1 LTAAEVGELIAPTNE
16 SLRLVETW
24 LESHGIFD
32 LDYSP
37 TRDWISL
44 HTTVSKA
51 ERLLATTYHTY
62 HHVDG
67 DVAIR
72 APEWS
77 LPAHLH
83 EHIDAIHPT
92 NAFFRPSLQ
101 PRAAPVE
108 RRGFEAA
115 PLGLGVDGLPSYEEL
130 AAIDKKEMGHMD
142 VPSLSD
148 FARPEAI
155 TVDEACNKLATSP
168 LCLRTLYATL
178 NYTPQVPNKTSV
190 ALVNY
195 LGQVNNRSDIA
206 IFLQRYRP
214 DAFSGAADFR
224 TEIVSGGTDQQTPVT
239 PEQVEAART
248 IIALEGNLN
257 AETILGLAH
266 PIPLK
271 AYNVG
276 GKPPFQ
282 STAFTT
288 ANKNEPYLEWA
299 SHMLSKSDD
308 ELPRVISTSYADE
321 EQSVPLWYARRACAG
336 FAALGA
342 RGVSLLFASG
352 DEGVGQDDKCFA
364 HDDQKKK
371 KFLPVF
377 PASCPYVTTVGGTR
391 HWAPEMAGF
400 DARSGFVTGGGFSN
414 YFPQPKY
421 QRHDVQK
428 YITSLNGMYDGLYN
442 KTGRGYP
449 DISLRAYHFITVW
462 NGTAHILDGTSAS
475 SPAAAGIFAL
485 VNDALAAQG
494 KPPLGWLNPWIYAG
508 GYRGFKDVTVGS
520 NPGCNTAG
528 FPATKGWDASTGF
541 GTPVCHPPFQTAPI
555 VM

>member
-1 LTAAEVGELIAPTNE
+1 MSSKTDTQFRPNGRKCRGQMATGFRTPPIN
-16 SLRLVETW
+16 
-24 LESHGIFD
+24 
-32 LDYSP
+32 
-37 TRDWISL
+37 
-44 HTTVSKA
+44 VSKA
-51 ERLLATTYHTY
+51 ERLLTTTYHTY
-62 HHVDG
+62 RHVDG

-101 PRAAPVE
+101 TRAVPVE
-108 RRGFEAA
+108 RRGFETA
-115 PLGLGVDGLPSYEEL
+115 PLGLGVDDLPSYEEL

-142 VPSLSD
+142 VPLSSD
-148 FARPEAI
+148 FALPGAI

-168 LCLRTLYATL
+168 LCLRTLYGTL

-214 DAFSGAADFR
+214 DAFPGAADFW

-239 PEQVEAART
+239 PEQVAAART
-248 IIALEGNLN
+248 VIALEGNLN

-288 ANKNEPYLEWA
+288 ANKNEPYLEWT

-321 EQSVPLWYARRACAG
+321 EQSVPLLYARRACAG

-352 DEGVGQDDKCFA
+352 DEDVGQDDKCFA
-364 HDDQKKK
+364 HDDQTRKM
-371 KFLPVF
+371 FLPVF
-377 PASCPYVTTVGGTR
+377 PASCPYVTAVGGTR
-391 HWAPEMAGF
+391 HWAPEMAWF
-400 DARSGFVTGGGFSN
+400 DARSGFVTGS
-414 YFPQPKY
+414 
-421 QRHDVQK
+421 
-428 YITSLNGMYDGLYN
+428 
-442 KTGRGYP
+442 
-449 DISLRAYHFITVW
+449 
-462 NGTAHILDGTSAS
+462 
-475 SPAAAGIFAL
+475 
-485 VNDALAAQG
+485 ALA
-494 KPPLGWLNPWIYAG
+494 
-508 GYRGFKDVTVGS
+508 T
-520 NPGCNTAG
+520 T
-528 FPATKGWDASTGF
+528 FPSPSIKNMTCRSTLL
-541 GTPVCHPPFQTAPI
+541 A
-555 VM
+555 